1 MTDRD
6 AAAPSAKRQCMEK
19 GDDAALDPGTE
30 SLADSREEVKLCEG
44 ESIIPVRQY
53 LLV

>member
-1 MTDRD
+1 
-6 AAAPSAKRQCMEK
+6 MEK

-30 SLADSREEVKLCEG
+30 SLADSREEEKLCEG